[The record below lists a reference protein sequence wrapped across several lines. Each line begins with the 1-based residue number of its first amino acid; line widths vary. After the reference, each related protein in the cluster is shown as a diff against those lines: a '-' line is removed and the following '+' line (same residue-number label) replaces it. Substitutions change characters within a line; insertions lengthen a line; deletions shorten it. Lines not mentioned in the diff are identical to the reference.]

1 MTGSATGDGLGAAT
15 RAAPLD
21 GLTVLEISSF
31 VAAPLGGMTLAQL
44 GAEVIR
50 IDPIGGAADQ
60 TRWPLAP
67 SGTSLYWAGLNK
79 AKRSVTLNF
88 RDPEGQRIVA
98 DLVAASGPGGGIVLT
113 NAVGRPWLGYDSLSS
128 VRPDV
133 IHLQIQGH
141 HDGRAAVDYTVNAGI
156 GFPLITGPEEHRGPV
171 NHVLPAWDIACGL
184 YAAVG
189 LLSAER
195 HRQRTGEGSQI
206 TLALEDV
213 ALALAGHMGFLAEA
227 QLGGER
233 PRIGND
239 LYGGFARDFATA
251 DGERVMVATVTGRHF
266 ADLAA
271 ATGLAGPFA
280 EIERLLGADFAAEG
294 DRYAHRQVI
303 AALLAPWFASRT
315 VAEIGQELDGTS
327 VLWSRY
333 RRFTDLAA
341 DGVLAGN
348 PLFGEIDQPG
358 VGMLL
363 APASPLAQ
371 EGRAGPAPAPALGA
385 DTEAVLTG
393 LLGLSAQQA
402 GALAD
407 RGVAGGGGR

>member
-1 MTGSATGDGLGAAT
+1 MTGSATGDGLSAAT

-113 NAVGRPWLGYDSLSS
+113 NAVGRPWLGYDSLSRA
-128 VRPDV
+128 RPDV

-156 GFPLITGPEEHRGPV
+156 GFPLITGPEQHRGPV

-195 HRQRTGEGSQI
+195 HRQRTGEGSRI

-213 ALALAGHMGFLAEA
+213 ALALAGHLGFLAEA

-280 EIERLLGADFAAEG
+280 ELERLLGADFAAEG
-294 DRYAHRQVI
+294 DRYAHREVI

-371 EGRAGPAPAPALGA
+371 EGRVGPAPAPTLGA

-402 GALAD
+402 RALAD

>member
-1 MTGSATGDGLGAAT
+1 VT

-50 IDPIGGAADQ
+50 IDPIGGGADH

-67 SGTSLYWAGLNK
+67 SGTSLYWTGLNK
-79 AKRSVTLNF
+79 AKKSVTLNF
-88 RDPEGQRIVA
+88 RDPEAQRIVA

-113 NAVGRPWLGYDSLSS
+113 NAVGRPWLGYDRLSRA
-128 VRPDV
+128 RPDV
-133 IHLQIQGH
+133 IHLQIQGRH
-141 HDGRAAVDYTVNAGI
+141 AGRAAVDYTVNAGI
-156 GFPLITGPEEHRGPV
+156 GFPMITGPEEHQGPV

-189 LLSAER
+189 LLSADR

-213 ALALAGHMGFLAEA
+213 ALALAGNLGFLAEA
-227 QLGGER
+227 QLGDDR
-233 PRIGND
+233 PRLGNH
-239 LYGGFARDFATA
+239 LFGGFARDFATA
-251 DGERVMVATVTGRHF
+251 DGERVMVATVSARHF

-280 EIERLLGADFAAEG
+280 ELERLLGADFAADG
-294 DRYAHRQVI
+294 DRYAHREVI

-315 VAEIGQELDGTS
+315 VAEIGQVLDGSS

-348 PLFGEIDQPG
+348 PLFGQIDQPG
-358 VGMLL
+358 VGALF

-371 EGRAGPAPAPALGA
+371 EGRAGPAPAPPLGG
-385 DTEAVLTG
+385 DTAAVLTG
-393 LLGLSAQQA
+393 LLGLSAQEA
-402 GALAD
+402 AALAD
-407 RGVAGGGGR
+407 QGVVGGAGKAGGGHR